1 MPSVVQPGG
10 DGDSGGGAAVRERP
24 SRGRAAQRKP
34 PGCRGTTRA
43 RTASSNRREPERVG
57 TKTVPEVKPTRAASS
72 TRRGATPAMAA
83 ATRARSASTC
93 RSRATPAMT
102 AAMHARAAASRRRG
116 PPRGGGES
124 QRDTARGE
132 GDPPGRQ
139 GDAPHIASGGVADS
153 QVLARREGRESNVAE
168 ARLAKSFLL
177 SCHARAAVEPINAR
191 RAVGRAP
198 LLPSHRHRRRRPAGV
213 WHASSGE
220 MAGGGIDVRSGG
232 TLRLRGRGA
241 RAGWSG

>member
-57 TKTVPEVKPTRAASS
+57 TKAVPEVKPTRAASS

-102 AAMHARAAASRRRG
+102 AAMRARAAASRRRG
-116 PPRGGGES
+116 PPRGGG
-124 QRDTARGE
+124 
-132 GDPPGRQ
+132 
-139 GDAPHIASGGVADS
+139 
-153 QVLARREGRESNVAE
+153 VAE
-168 ARLAKSFLL
+168 
-177 SCHARAAVEPINAR
+177 
-191 RAVGRAP
+191 G
-198 LLPSHRHRRRRPAGV
+198 HR
-213 WHASSGE
+213 
-220 MAGGGIDVRSGG
+220 AGGGRPRRRGG
-232 TLRLRGRGA
+232 RPRRAASPPSSRPSTSAPMRLVMRGRTT
-241 RAGWSG
+241 RCPH